1 LLEFR
6 LVQRVL
12 YYPIFRVEMAGER
25 RIAAWRMDKGGG
37 PLF

>member
-1 LLEFR
+1 LNSGWFNESFTN
-6 LVQRVL
+6 
-12 YYPIFRVEMAGER
+12 PIFPREMAGER